1 MYPSHNK
8 EFITTVCRILR
19 FKNFK
24 SFTIKHY
31 VLKWIVVTHH
41 LRILYRASTYRGQW
55 NIVQFLSQTGR
66 VNNLAHMRLSKAIAI
81 QYSQFQHKLKKTP
94 KNFKQIRFF
103 IVLLPSQY
111 NWLSIMLTIMS
122 TLDVEIWIKIFKECL
137 FSPKV
142 SDLHYL
148 DMNLEK
154 VSLTTIVPSPGQEST

>member
-1 MYPSHNK
+1 M
-8 EFITTVCRILR
+8 
-19 FKNFK
+19 
-24 SFTIKHY
+24 
-31 VLKWIVVTHH
+31 THH
-41 LRILYRASTYRGQW
+41 LWILYRASTYRGQW

-66 VNNLAHMRLSKAIAI
+66 VNNLARMRLSKAIAI

-103 IVLLPSQY
+103 IVLVPSQY

-122 TLDVEIWIKIFKECL
+122 TLDVEIWINFFKECL